1 MDEFADAGDGDV
13 YEEEQ
18 LVEEGDEFEGAEIE
32 QTDAQRSEAADIS
45 KLLRHHNEVFIP
57 YEEQVFAQLHTT
69 APGGSGKNVSKVG
82 FRDTT
87 NLDAKHITYPFLTNY
102 ERTKIISFRASQVS
116 NGAKP
121 YILVPDGVTEAYQ
134 IAKLELEAKRLP
146 FIVKRPL
153 PDGSYET
160 WQLADLL
167 LF

>member
-1 MDEFADAGDGDV
+1 MEEYADAGDGDYV
-13 YEEEQ
+13 EEEQ
-18 LVEEGDEFEGAEIE
+18 QEEEAEFEVAEIE
-32 QTDAQRSEAADIS
+32 QSEAQRSEAADIS

-57 YEEQVFAQLHTT
+57 YEEQVFAQLHTK
-69 APGGSGKNVSKVG
+69 APGDDVANVLKVG
-82 FRDTT
+82 FRDTSK
-87 NLDAKHITYPFLTNY
+87 LDGKHITYPFLTNY
-102 ERTKIISFRASQVS
+102 ERTKIISFRASQIA

-121 YILVPDGVTEAYQ
+121 FILVPEGVTDSYQ

-153 PDGSYET
+153 SDGSFET

>member
-1 MDEFADAGDGDV
+1 MDEFVDAGDGDYV
-13 YEEEQ
+13 EEEM
-18 LVEEGDEFEGAEIE
+18 LEEGDEFEVAEVE
-32 QTDAQRSEAADIS
+32 QSEAQRSEAADIS

-69 APGGSGKNVSKVG
+69 APGVSEANVSKIG

-87 NLDAKHITYPFLTNY
+87 KLDSKHVTYPFLTNY
-102 ERTKIISFRASQVS
+102 ERTKIISFRASQIS
-116 NGAKP
+116 NGTKP
-121 YILVPDGVTEAYQ
+121 YILVPDGVTDSYQ

-146 FIVKRPL
+146 YIVKRPL
-153 PDGSYET
+153 PDGTFEA

>member
-1 MDEFADAGDGDV
+1 MDEYADVGEGDYV
-13 YEEEQ
+13 EEEQ
-18 LVEEGDEFEGAEIE
+18 IEEEAEFETADVE
-32 QTDAQRSEAADIS
+32 QTEAQRSEAADIS

-69 APGGSGKNVSKVG
+69 PGGGDGAKVAKVG
-82 FRDTT
+82 FRDTSK
-87 NLDAKHITYPFLTNY
+87 LDAKHITYPFLTNY
-102 ERTKIISFRASQVS
+102 ERTKAISFRASQIS
-116 NGAKP
+116 NGSKP

-146 FIVKRPL
+146 YIIKRPL